1 MYTFQWVYLWEYVH
15 SASRHRSY
23 CIICCTRSEFAP
35 FINLVNTSCCHCC
48 CCCCFQHH
56 RFQFLFNWQIFLE
69 LSWVRSHKSELSG
82 NCWSLQ
88 AGCPTCHQTSCII
101 ALMGRRIHVNL
112 PYFTSPYLT
121 SALAL
126 CANKFNY
133 ICLLVIYF
141 RTPFSLYRHI
151 YLCTADEYN
160 WQQDWCL
167 WFWPTRRPRCYAVPL
182 HRWCGH
188 TATAHSWSLS
198 VCYKVS
204 FVVIPY
210 N

>member
-1 MYTFQWVYLWEYVH
+1 MLKMYTFQWVYLWEYVH

-56 RFQFLFNWQIFLE
+56 WFQFLFNWQIFLE

-141 RTPFSLYRHI
+141 RTPFSLYVQLMNTTDRRIDVCDFDRHAVLAVMR
-151 YLCTADEYN
+151 YLYIGDVDIQRPLIPEVSRFATRYH
-160 WQQDWCL
+160 L
-167 WFWPTRRPRCYAVPL
+167 WWFLT
-182 HRWCGH
+182 
-188 TATAHSWSLS
+188 T
-198 VCYKVS
+198 KD
-204 FVVIPY
+204 
-210 N
+210 